1 LAALLFNQENHPNG
15 KVPVEPLPDLTTVSD
30 DELSALIA
38 QLEDD
43 EDAIS
48 VRRRVL
54 HGRIDILRGERTAR
68 LKAQVAAGTIDV
80 PSPTSLERSIYAGTG
95 EVPAEHDLEALPDL
109 STIDDDAIRTMI
121 RGLEQEE
128 DDISLGRRVLH
139 AQIDIAR
146 AERTKR
152 SRSDGAHIDA
162 GDIGSILGG
171 GQ

>member
-1 LAALLFNQENHPNG
+1 
-15 KVPVEPLPDLTTVSD
+15 VEPLPDLSILSD
-30 DELSALIA
+30 DELSGLIA
-38 QLEDD
+38 QLEDN

-48 VRRRVL
+48 RRRRVL
-54 HGRIDILRGERTAR
+54 HGRIDILRGERIER

-80 PSPTSLERSIYAGTG
+80 PSPASLERSIYAGTG
-95 EVPAEHDLEALPDL
+95 DVPAEHDLDLLPDL
-109 STIDDDAIRTMI
+109 ETLDDEALRAEIRS
-121 RGLEQEE
+121 LEQEE

-139 AQIDIAR
+139 AQIDITR

-152 SRSDGAHIDA
+152 SRSGGAHLDA

>member
-1 LAALLFNQENHPNG
+1 M
-15 KVPVEPLPDLTTVSD
+15 EPLPDLSILSD

-38 QLEDD
+38 QLEDG

-48 VRRRVL
+48 HRRRVL
-54 HGRIDILRGERTAR
+54 HGRIDILRGERTER

-80 PSPTSLERSIYAGTG
+80 PSPTTLERSIYSGTG
-95 EVPAEHDLEALPDL
+95 EVPAEHELDALPEL
-109 STIDDDAIRTMI
+109 STLDDDALRAEIRS
-121 RGLEQEE
+121 LEQEE

-152 SRSDGAHIDA
+152 SRGGGSHIDA
-162 GDIGSILGG
+162 GDLGSILGG

>member
-1 LAALLFNQENHPNG
+1 
-15 KVPVEPLPDLTTVSD
+15 VEPLPDLSIMSD

-38 QLEDD
+38 QLEDN

-48 VRRRVL
+48 IRRRVL
-54 HGRIDILRGERTAR
+54 HGRIDILRGERIER

-80 PSPTSLERSIYAGTG
+80 PSPASLERSIYAGTG
-95 EVPAEHDLEALPDL
+95 DVPAEHELDALPDL
-109 STIDDDAIRTMI
+109 STLDDEALRAEIRS
-121 RGLEQEE
+121 LEQEE

-139 AQIDIAR
+139 AQIDITR

-152 SRSDGAHIDA
+152 SRSHGAHIDA
-162 GDIGSILGG
+162 GDLGSILGG

>member
-1 LAALLFNQENHPNG
+1 LNQSNHTNG
-15 KVPVEPLPDLTTVSD
+15 KVPVEPLPDLSTMSD

-48 VRRRVL
+48 HRRRVL
-54 HGRIDILRGERTAR
+54 HGRIDILRGERIGR

-80 PSPTSLERSIYAGTG
+80 PSPTSLERSMYSGTG
-95 EVPAEHDLEALPDL
+95 DVPAEHELEALPEL
-109 STIDDDAIRTMI
+109 SALDDDTMRSMI
-121 RGLEQEE
+121 RSLEQEE

-152 SRSDGAHIDA
+152 SRSGAHIDA